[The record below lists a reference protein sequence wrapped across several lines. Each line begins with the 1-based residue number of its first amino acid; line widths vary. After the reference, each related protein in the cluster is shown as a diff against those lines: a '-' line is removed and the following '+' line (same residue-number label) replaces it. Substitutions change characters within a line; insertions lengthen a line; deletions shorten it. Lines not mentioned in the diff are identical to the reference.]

1 LGGYGKGLFTG
12 ALIERW
18 DFVLTGDLVYWGIR
32 EICARRLWQRASL
45 SIWAPLGNL
54 EVGSFT
60 GDAERQLNVG
70 FGNGASLPMR
80 AL

>member
-1 LGGYGKGLFTG
+1 M
-12 ALIERW
+12 RN
-18 DFVLTGDLVYWGIR
+18 R

-54 EVGSFT
+54 EVGSFA

-70 FGNGASLPMR
+70 FGNGVSLPME
-80 AL
+80 LCEGKLKDELLYWEI